1 MHTLKRIIL
10 GLVFMA
16 VLVGALI
23 AFHSEVAV
31 PLAVRWETDA
41 GAVYFLGV
49 LAVVLCFIAW
59 GIGTV
64 IDELLFEH
72 VQWWP

>member
-16 VLVGALI
+16 VLVAI
-23 AFHSEVAV
+23 HCWVVA
-31 PLAVRWETDA
+31 PLAVRWETDV

-49 LAVVLCFIAW
+49 LAVVVGFVAF
-59 GIGTV
+59 GIGAV
-64 IDELLFEH
+64 IDELLFNY
-72 VQWWP
+72 VRWWP